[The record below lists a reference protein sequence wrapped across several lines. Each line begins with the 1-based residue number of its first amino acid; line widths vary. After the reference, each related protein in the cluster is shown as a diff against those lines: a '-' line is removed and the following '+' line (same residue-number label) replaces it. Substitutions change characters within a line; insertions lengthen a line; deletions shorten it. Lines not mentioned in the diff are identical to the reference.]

1 MLHLIAIRTGRA
13 MGALDTWHKE
23 SDQSSRLDVDMFPRK
38 MNHAQ
43 DQPDEYD
50 RGHIHAFCE
59 VQMLRSDLQPFFDGS
74 GRSGKKL
81 VSPRWI
87 WYYATTSSFILR
99 ARNRLNHKDLFA
111 LFWYSARKQVYF
123 LPGYRDPKR
132 NRIRLLLRHLPT
144 EHFFNAPRYRTKK
157 AIFDS

>member
-1 MLHLIAIRTGRA
+1 

-81 VSPRWI
+81 SGGSHEPLIERFGFSLINNPNRRRWWSGMI
-87 WYYATTSSFILR
+87 FNMSRNEDRSNIHETPLIPSEDLCCYLFIQTQSCR
-99 ARNRLNHKDLFA
+99 YWNR
-111 LFWYSARKQVYF
+111 
-123 LPGYRDPKR
+123 
-132 NRIRLLLRHLPT
+132 
-144 EHFFNAPRYRTKK
+144 
-157 AIFDS
+157 